1 MPTETKI
8 GVTPLVIGED
18 IKPPQ
23 PKKRL
28 LSLDVLRG
36 ITVVGMILVNNAG
49 GKLSYDSLHHSAW
62 NGMTPCDLVFP
73 FFLFIMGISTY
84 IALSKFHFE
93 ASPSVV
99 RKIWKRSV
107 IILCIGW
114 AIHWLD
120 FVCEGDF
127 FPLAHLR
134 LTGVLPRIAL
144 CYCIISFIAL
154 YISHKYVTRIIGILL
169 AGYTVLLLAGNGY
182 APDATNVLS
191 FIDNKLLG
199 FEHLYPKSPVD
210 PEGLASTLSAIAH
223 TLIGF
228 CCGKLILQKEALEQK
243 TLKLFVVG
251 FLLMM
256 CGFLLTEALPLNK
269 RIWSPTFVLTTCGLA
284 AMLQAMLIYF
294 IDMKEKKRWSRFFEI
309 FGVNPLFLY
318 VLSEVVAIVIGA
330 TGCKPVIYEGIH
342 SLITDDYL
350 ASAAYAVLFT
360 LVMGA
365 CGYPLYK
372 RKIYIKI

>member
-1 MPTETKI
+1 MET
-8 GVTPLVIGED
+8 
-18 IKPPQ
+18 PQ
-23 PKKRL
+23 PIPSVSSAKKRL

-36 ITVVGMILVNNAG
+36 ITVVGMILVNNSG
-49 GKLSYDSLHHSAW
+49 GKLSYESLRHSAW

-84 IALSKFHFE
+84 IALSKFQFRP
-93 ASPSVV
+93 SPPVV
-99 RKIWKRSV
+99 RKILKRTL

-114 AIHWLD
+114 AIHWFD
-120 FVCEGDF
+120 FICEGDF

-144 CYCIISFIAL
+144 CYCVVSFIAL
-154 YISHKYVTRIIGILL
+154 YIRHKYILRIIGLVLIS
-169 AGYTVLLLAGNGY
+169 YTVLLLVGNGF
-182 APDATNVLS
+182 APDATNILS
-191 FIDNKLLG
+191 VIDQKLLG
-199 FEHLYPKSPVD
+199 ADHLYHKSPID
-210 PEGLASTLSAIAH
+210 PEGLVSTFSAIAH

-243 TLKLFVVG
+243 TLKLFVAG

-284 AMLQAMLIYF
+284 AMLQALLIYF
-294 IDMKEKKRWSRFFEI
+294 IDLKEKKHWCRFFEI

-330 TGCKPVIYEGIH
+330 TGAKPVIYESIH
-342 SLITDDYL
+342 SLITDPYL
-350 ASAAYAVLFT
+350 ASAVYALLFT
-360 LVMGA
+360 AVMGA